1 MIAGRQTDPGSSNRA
16 ALLATGGEVRPVGDL
31 ENRGI
36 AQVRLISQSQFD
48 TAVRE
53 ALAREV
59 IALADGLPLDSAD
72 RERLLERAHARL
84 AGKPI
89 QDTLDIPIAPKV
101 EAPTT
106 IAPEPIEPSL
116 TDELPIASRT
126 APELEPLSL
135 EEPSFIEPETI
146 EAPPVVEPTAPAR
159 TEAAEIDVEALENR
173 IVEEVG
179 RLVSQNWREELRSAQ
194 DSQRN
199 QIDRL
204 EGRIDSL
211 MKALDQ
217 IERLMDHQHTRPEEG
232 MPTSFID
239 TGALGGIKNE
249 LMEQLFEANLALRE
263 LEAGEEG

>member
-1 MIAGRQTDPGSSNRA
+1 MIAGRQTDPGAPGRS
-16 ALLATGGEVRPVGDL
+16 ALLNDGGELRPVGDL

-36 AQVRLISQSQFD
+36 SQVRLISQSQFD
-48 TAVRE
+48 SAVRE
-53 ALAREV
+53 ALAREILA
-59 IALADGLPLDSAD
+59 IASDLTLANPD
-72 RERLLERAHARL
+72 RELLIERAHARL

-89 QDTLDIPIAPKV
+89 
-101 EAPTT
+101 EPT
-106 IAPEPIEPSL
+106 
-116 TDELPIASRT
+116 ASVSPPRPLAERSAAR
-126 APELEPLSL
+126 APELEPIPLDDP
-135 EEPSFIEPETI
+135 EPSPHPES
-146 EAPPVVEPTAPAR
+146 
-159 TEAAEIDVEALENR
+159 AEFDVEALENR

-179 RLVSQNWREELRSAQ
+179 RLVSQNWREELRTAQ

-199 QIDRL
+199 VIYRL

-217 IERLMDHQHTRPEEG
+217 IERLMDHQHTRPAEG

-239 TGALGGIKNE
+239 SGALGGIKNE